1 MNDTASPWLTSG
13 NTGFHPQLLPDHS
26 EFWYIPAALFVSF
39 TLLVIL
45 RVFDGR
51 RMNRLL
57 GGFFRIASLGLLYR
71 EESMLLG
78 RPALF
83 LLINYLLNATLF
95 VALSYNYIRNISIA
109 VFLQIA
115 GLLIAIYLIKL
126 ISTRVIGSIFGW
138 KEQANEYIYAI
149 LLSNKVL
156 GIVLFPITLL
166 LAFSHQIPEEW
177 LIYAGLTFWA
187 IFLIYRVLRSTMV
200 VLSAQGVSLYYLFIY
215 LCTLEIIPFVVLM
228 KLFIGNF

>member
-1 MNDTASPWLTSG
+1 MKDTASPWLTPG
-13 NTGFHPQLLPDHS
+13 NTGFHPQLLPDPS
-26 EFWYIPAALFVSF
+26 EYWYIPAALFISF

-57 GGFFRIASLGLLYR
+57 GGFFRVASLGLLYR

-83 LLINYLLNATLF
+83 LLINFLLNATLF
-95 VALSYNYIRNISIA
+95 ITLSYDYVEHINIA
-109 VFLQIA
+109 LFLQIA
-115 GLLIAIYLIKL
+115 GMIVAIYLVKL
-126 ISTRVIGSIFGW
+126 IATRLIGSVFGW
-138 KEQANEYIYAI
+138 KDQASEYIYAI

-166 LAFSHQIPEEW
+166 LAFSHQIPDEW
-177 LIYAGLTFWA
+177 LIYTGLTFWG
-187 IFLIYRVLRSTMV
+187 IFLIYRVLRSAMV
-200 VLSAQGVSLYYLFIY
+200 VLSAPGVSLYYLFIY

-228 KLFIGNF
+228 KLFVGNF